1 MGDRQADSREASA
14 IGSGDRGRGER
25 PETCW
30 REVRT
35 GGCNSPG
42 EGAIPDRDHGE
53 GFELRCWRRLLRLQ
67 GDQISPS

>member
-14 IGSGDRGRGER
+14 IGSDDRSLGEW

-35 GGCNSPG
+35 EVLGFTHGRAQSPTGIMEKVSNCGVG
-42 EGAIPDRDHGE
+42 ED
-53 GFELRCWRRLLRLQ
+53 
-67 GDQISPS
+67 S